1 MVIILIYNMMFV
13 KKILVPADLSG
24 NSDSAM
30 RYASE
35 LAVITGAKVYL
46 FHTST
51 LPDFYVTELDDY
63 SRSRKEKKAV
73 IKRIQDAS
81 MTFLQDM
88 RERFFPETARVVCK
102 ITLAKNI
109 YNEILNYAEELMP
122 DYIIM
127 GGGEQSGKIK
137 IGSNTERVLRL
148 TDIPVLVV
156 KNPAKESKI
165 NKVVFAS
172 DFHEDSINVF
182 NQIKEFPADSH
193 ISYKLLYIN
202 TKSGFEDYDTV
213 KTRIEN
219 FKRNFS
225 ADFSIVIRAGKSVE
239 TSIVRYANSI
249 NAGLI
254 AMGIR
259 RKKGLSQYFTDKIT
273 ESVISLSD
281 IPVLAVNNPR
291 KK

>member
-1 MVIILIYNMMFV
+1 MVHVM
-13 KKILVPADLSG
+13 KILVPVDLSG

-30 RYASE
+30 RYASK
-35 LAVITGAKVYL
+35 LAAITGAKVYL
-46 FHTST
+46 FHTSI

-63 SRSRKEKKAV
+63 SRSRKEMKAV

-81 MTFLQDM
+81 MTFLQEM
-88 RERFFPETARVVCK
+88 RKRFFPETARVVCK
-102 ITLAKNI
+102 ITIAKNI
-109 YNEILNYAEELMP
+109 YNEILNYADELMP

-156 KNPAKESKI
+156 KNPAKASKT

-172 DFHEDSINVF
+172 DFYEDSVSVFPQIN
-182 NQIKEFPADSH
+182 EFIGDSRA
-193 ISYKLLYIN
+193 SVRLLYVN
-202 TKSGFEDYDTV
+202 TKSKFEEYETV
-213 KTRIEN
+213 KARIEN

-225 ADFSIVIRAGKSVE
+225 ADFNIVIRAGKSVE

-249 NAGLI
+249 NADLI
-254 AMGIR
+254 AMGMK
-259 RKKGLSQYFTDKIT
+259 RKKGLSLYFTDKIT

-281 IPVLAVNNPR
+281 IPVLAVYNPG
-291 KK
+291 KI